1 MAFSQR
7 LPSGVR
13 RLLRL
18 PRSRARLARE
28 MDEEMREHLAMRVD
42 HLRALGMSEADAQA
56 EALRRFGDTD
66 EYSAYT
72 ERRVARQTRWHD
84 AVDWVEDWL
93 QDIRYAGR
101 QFRRNAG

>member
-1 MAFSQR
+1 
-7 LPSGVR
+7 
-13 RLLRL
+13 
-18 PRSRARLARE
+18 

-84 AVDWVEDWL
+84 AVD
-93 QDIRYAGR
+93 
-101 QFRRNAG
+101 